1 MHCRSCGE
9 AVLPLGQYCGNC
21 GDDALSKKMNFQLEG
36 KAFPY
41 CNGCGTHNEKG
52 SIHCIG
58 CGNSLV
64 QYTQKSNDSILKKVA
79 ESANNQRTK
88 LPKASSFSLDSLNTK
103 DILQTLKLKSILISF
118 SIAFV
123 STLIFFFVLSFSAKK
138 DIVSF
143 LQEGVRGDFAAIFFG
158 NIDSVVP
165 DFYNKMLGAPFL
177 LLQSL
182 GAKFYMSIGTDGASL
197 YTPIF
202 GLGILIAFV
211 FYLTGKGI
219 RKGTQVSSLPG
230 HIVNSLVVGV
240 LFSICSLV
248 LSFFTKDSVTVDG
261 ISSSYGISSISAMW
275 NSFVIGTVFSL
286 IGSLSQQG
294 KEGQK
299 WLPTMTKEAWRTH
312 LIFLAGIL
320 IVTIISLF
328 NTNGAPSA
336 TSLIPYYVGYIFM
349 LLQWIMVP
357 FGSFAFNVQNMP
369 SSFGLNIS
377 SDISMGSF
385 KKIEGKTM
393 TGDIN
398 FTQSILS
405 EFSFLHTIM
414 LIALV
419 GLVLYVAFI
428 GYRHASKLQ
437 LSTQLAAI
445 KSSLLF
451 GIVFSFIMACWM
463 HFVRMGLTVSSKT
476 TSHDAFLLAPNFLK
490 TLFIAFILISVF
502 HYAGSYWRLHKNGI
516 KW

>member
-1 MHCRSCGE
+1 MHCRACGE
-9 AVLPLGQYCGNC
+9 TVLPLGQYCGNC

-52 SIHCIG
+52 SIHCVG

-64 QYTQKSNDSILKKVA
+64 QYTQKSNNSLIKKVA
-79 ESANNQRTK
+79 ESTNTRMEK
-88 LPKASSFSLDSLNTK
+88 LPKASSFSLDSLNPQE
-103 DILQTLKLKSILISF
+103 ILQTLKLKSILISF

-123 STLIFFFVLSFSAKK
+123 SMLLIFFALSFSTKK
-138 DIVSF
+138 EISTF
-143 LQEGVRGDFAAIFFG
+143 LEGFQGEFVEMFFG
-158 NIDSVVP
+158 KLTSVVP
-165 DFYNKMLGAPFL
+165 DFYNKVLGVPSL

-182 GAKFYMSIGTDGASL
+182 GAKFYVGTETGEVSF

-202 GLGILIAFV
+202 GLGILIAFI

-219 RKGTQVSSLPG
+219 RKGTQASSFPS

-248 LSFFTKDSVTVDG
+248 LSFITKDSVTMDG
-261 ISSSYGISSISAMW
+261 VSSSYGISTLSAMW
-275 NSFVIGTVFSL
+275 NSFIVGTVFSL

-294 KEGQK
+294 KEEQN
-299 WLPTMTKEAWRTH
+299 WLANMTKEAWRTH
-312 LIFLAGIL
+312 LIFFAGIL
-320 IVTIISLF
+320 VVTIISLL
-328 NTNGAPSA
+328 NTVGAPSA
-336 TSLIPYYVGYIFM
+336 TTALPYYVGYIFM
-349 LLQWIMVP
+349 LSQWIMVP
-357 FGSFAFNVQNMP
+357 FGSFTFNIQNLP
-369 SSFGLNIS
+369 SSLGMNINTT
-377 SDISMGSF
+377 ISMDSF
-385 KKIEGKTM
+385 KKIDETTR
-393 TGDIN
+393 TGDMN
-398 FTQSILS
+398 FTRNILS

-419 GLVLYVAFI
+419 ALVIYVAFL

-437 LSTQLAAI
+437 LSTQLAAV

-463 HFVRMGLTVSSKT
+463 HFVRMGLTFTSKT
-476 TSHDAFLLAPNFLK
+476 ASHDTFLFAPNFGK
-490 TLFIAFILISVF
+490 TLFIAFLLISVF